1 MNPTLHPKSGVFVY
15 YIHDASAAFRFQLAG
30 NLSRNGT
37 RELEQARQTAA
48 SIIGLRSLVV
58 ELTGLTGI
66 DAAGRELLIEWQ
78 ALGAQMTVIS
88 AKEQARIQVM
98 TGVPVTVAGTKPEA
112 SRWLPPQAAAL
123 LLAALLALLLAAS
136 AAASAGIPASA
147 TMTAPI
153 SGLRSV
159 HRGLL

>member
-1 MNPTLHPKSGVFVY
+1 MDPTLHTKSGGFIY

-48 SIIGLRSLVV
+48 SIIGLRCLVV
-58 ELTGLTGI
+58 DLTGLTSI

-88 AKEQARIQVM
+88 AKEQTRIQVM

-112 SRWLPPQAAAL
+112 SKWLPPQAAAL
-123 LLAALLALLLAAS
+123 LLAVLLALLLAAT
-136 AAASAGIPASA
+136 AAAAAGIPASD
-147 TMTAPI
+147 TMRVQI

-159 HRGLL
+159 HRGML